1 MKKIILKSS
10 LIIIVFACIIAGIV
24 YKPSS
29 TVYALDSEEPSE
41 CGVGRLEH
49 LKDSYWGTLYTDSR
63 GATAYGYEIEECIRE
78 AMLECGGESKEDIRE
93 HIAVYCKQL
102 LYTQTVGGYGD
113 WGTTLYE
120 IIHSNSYY
128 ETRDNIWNPEAEPTD
143 SLREIFWDVWNNG
156 YTSDFRVQCFRRDEY
171 HDNRWAID
179 AYQIGKTYYSINK
192 WQDFS
197 MFDIQE

>member
-78 AMLECGGESKEDIRE
+78 AMLECGGESEEDIRE

-102 LYTQTVGGYGD
+102 LYTQTIGGYGD
-113 WGTTLYE
+113 LDY
-120 IIHSNSYY
+120 
-128 ETRDNIWNPEAEPTD
+128 R
-143 SLREIFWDVWNNG
+143 
-156 YTSDFRVQCFRRDEY
+156 
-171 HDNRWAID
+171 
-179 AYQIGKTYYSINK
+179 
-192 WQDFS
+192 
-197 MFDIQE
+197 